1 VNPWVLAIW
10 VMALPQEPPPPAYP
24 LALPEPDFVAPGRPF
39 KLVDLQ
45 YELSDTLSTDH
56 AFRARLKVRDR
67 GFLGA
72 RFQGEERILSWQTQR
87 LTLSA
92 EGRQGAYAMAGG
104 YRTRRFL
111 LEAGAER
118 ITAPGAQGWRL
129 GQSVSVRLSPDFELL
144 GGIAG
149 DTRLTPFLR
158 SSSLGFLWQRG
169 MRWEASGEY
178 VHARERTAAH
188 ADNTRD
194 SGVVALV
201 AQWGPAELS
210 GGARLD
216 DVRGRFP
223 RRQTET
229 DAGLRFSLAP
239 RLLLEGGA
247 RTRLERGTRASHHYD
262 AALTWFGRRFHLPRT
277 GAAAQRSLALA
288 RRATEL
294 GYNERRVFGEDE
306 RRAQRERLSLARER
320 EELLD
325 DLAGLY
331 RAQVEER
338 PLPLLGFEL
347 VDEADALE
355 GTQTR
360 IARVLIGVP
369 WPLGWP
375 WRAGAPEVPFLRLDL
390 ERERLL
396 SGPRIPSVTYTATLT
411 LELNREMDL
420 RVSWARIEPSPLDLI
435 RGIGRRRTFTLS
447 YVYAFGR

>member
-1 VNPWVLAIW
+1 MSSWALAIW
-10 VMALPQEPPPPAYP
+10 VMAQSAEPPPAYP
-24 LALPEPDFVAPGRPF
+24 LPLPEPDFVAPGRPF

-45 YELSDTLSTDH
+45 YELSDTFSTDH
-56 AFRARLKVRDR
+56 AFRARVKVRDR

-72 RFQGEERILSWQTQR
+72 RFQGEERIVTWETQR
-87 LTLSA
+87 LTVAA
-92 EGRQGAYAMAGG
+92 EGREGVYGASAG

-111 LEAGAER
+111 VDAGAER
-118 ITAPGAQGWRL
+118 ITTPGARGWRL
-129 GQSVSVRLSPDFELL
+129 GQSLSLRLSPDFELL

-149 DTRLTPFLR
+149 DTRRTPFLR
-158 SSSLGFLWQRG
+158 TSSLGFLWQRG
-169 MRWEASGEY
+169 TRWEAFGEY

-194 SGVVALV
+194 SGAVSLV

-229 DAGLRFSLAP
+229 DAGLRLSLAP

-247 RTRLERGTRASHHYD
+247 RTRLERGTQLTHHYD

-288 RRATEL
+288 RGATEL
-294 GYNERRVFGEDE
+294 GYNERRVFDDDS
-306 RRAQRERLSLARER
+306 RRAQRERLSLARQR
-320 EELLD
+320 DALLED
-325 DLAGLY
+325 VVGLY

-347 VDEADALE
+347 VDEANALE
-355 GTQTR
+355 GTKTR
-360 IARVLIGVP
+360 IARLLVGVP

-375 WRAGAPEVPFLRLDL
+375 WQAGGPEVPFLRLDL
-390 ERERLL
+390 ERERLF
-396 SGPRIPSVTYTATLT
+396 SGPRIPSITYTAALT

-435 RGIGRRRTFTLS
+435 RGIGRRRTLTLS